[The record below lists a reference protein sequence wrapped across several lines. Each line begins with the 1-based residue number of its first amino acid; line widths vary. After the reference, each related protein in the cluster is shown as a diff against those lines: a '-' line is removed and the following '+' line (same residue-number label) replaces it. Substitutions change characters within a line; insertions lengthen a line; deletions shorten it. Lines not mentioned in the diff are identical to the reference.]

1 MLDGHLF
8 RCYVDLREP
17 GGLLMEIRVLRY
29 FLAVAREGT
38 IVGAAKFLHVTQ
50 PTLSRQLQDLEE
62 ELGQQLFIRSNR
74 TITLTPEGRFLRK
87 RAEEILEIVNRT
99 EGDFN
104 AMGENIGGS
113 VHIGGG
119 ESRAMRLVAGTIGE
133 LREEHPD
140 IRYNLY
146 SGNAEDV
153 MERLDKGILDFGIL
167 IQPVDISKYDS
178 VALPIRDTWGLVM
191 RKDSPLAEKTAITL
205 RDLRSLPLIC
215 SRINIRQSAV
225 KNAYA
230 EWFGKS
236 FEKLNIVATYNLI
249 YNAALLVEAGIG
261 YALGLDGLIDAVGN
275 RALCFRPLEPK
286 LESGLNIVWK
296 KYQVFSKAAELFR
309 EQLLERFSEPETES

>member
-1 MLDGHLF
+1 
-8 RCYVDLREP
+8 
-17 GGLLMEIRVLRY
+17 MELRVLRY

-62 ELGQQLFIRSNR
+62 ELGQQLFLRSNR
-74 TITLTPEGRFLRK
+74 TITLTPEGMLLRK
-87 RAEEILEIVNRT
+87 RAEEVLEIINRT
-99 EGDFN
+99 EADFN
-104 AMGENIGGS
+104 AMGENISGF

-119 ESRAMRLVAGTIGE
+119 ESHAMKLIAETIRN
-133 LREEHPD
+133 LREDYPV
-140 IRYNLY
+140 IRCNLY

-178 VALPIRDTWGLVM
+178 IALPIRDVWGVVM
-191 RKDSPLAEKTAITL
+191 RKDSPLAAKKSVTL
-205 RDLRSLPLIC
+205 RDLLNLPLIC
-215 SRINIRQSAV
+215 SRISIRQSAV

-230 EWFGKS
+230 EWFGNR

-249 YNAALLVEAGIG
+249 YNAALMVESGIG
-261 YALGLDGLIDAVGN
+261 YALALDGLVDTLGN
-275 RALCFRPLEPK
+275 RSLCFRPLEPR

-296 KYQVFSKAAELFR
+296 KYQVFSKAAEVFL
-309 EQLLERFSEPETES
+309 EKLQERFSETEDNV

>member
-1 MLDGHLF
+1 
-8 RCYVDLREP
+8 
-17 GGLLMEIRVLRY
+17 MELRVLRY

-62 ELGQQLFIRSNR
+62 ELGQQLFLRSNR
-74 TITLTPEGRFLRK
+74 TITLTPEGMLLRK
-87 RAEEILEIVNRT
+87 RAEEVLEIINRT
-99 EGDFN
+99 EADFN
-104 AMGENIGGS
+104 AMCENISGF

-119 ESRAMRLVAGTIGE
+119 ESHAMKLIAETIRN
-133 LREEHPD
+133 LREDYPA
-140 IRYNLY
+140 IRCNLY

-178 VALPIRDTWGLVM
+178 IALPIRDVWGVVM
-191 RKDSPLAEKTAITL
+191 RKDSPLAAKKSVTL
-205 RDLRSLPLIC
+205 RDLLNLPLIC
-215 SRINIRQSAV
+215 SRISIRQSAV

-230 EWFGKS
+230 EWFGNR

-249 YNAALLVEAGIG
+249 YNAALMVESGIG
-261 YALGLDGLIDAVGN
+261 YALALDGLVDTLGN
-275 RALCFRPLEPK
+275 RSLCFRPLEPR

-296 KYQVFSKAAELFR
+296 KYQVFSKAAEVFL
-309 EQLLERFSEPETES
+309 EKLQERFSETEDNV

>member
-1 MLDGHLF
+1 
-8 RCYVDLREP
+8 
-17 GGLLMEIRVLRY
+17 MELRVLRY

-62 ELGQQLFIRSNR
+62 ELGQQLFLRSNR
-74 TITLTPEGRFLRK
+74 TITLTPEGMLLRK
-87 RAEEILEIVNRT
+87 RAEEVLEIINRT
-99 EGDFN
+99 EADFN
-104 AMGENIGGS
+104 AMGENISGF

-119 ESRAMRLVAGTIGE
+119 ESHAMKLIAETIRD
-133 LREEHPD
+133 LREDYPA
-140 IRYNLY
+140 IRCNLY

-178 VALPIRDTWGLVM
+178 IALPIRDVWGVVM
-191 RKDSPLAEKTAITL
+191 RKDSPLAAKKSITL
-205 RDLRSLPLIC
+205 RDLMNLPLIC
-215 SRINIRQSAV
+215 SRISIRQSAV

-230 EWFGKS
+230 EWFGNR

-249 YNAALLVEAGIG
+249 YNAALMVESGIG
-261 YALGLDGLIDAVGN
+261 YALALDGLVDTLGN
-275 RALCFRPLEPK
+275 RSLCFRPLEPR

-296 KYQVFSKAAELFR
+296 KYQVFSKAAEVFL
-309 EQLLERFSEPETES
+309 EKVQERFSETEENV

>member
-1 MLDGHLF
+1 MAI
-8 RCYVDLREP
+8 REEH
-17 GGLLMEIRVLRY
+17 LMEIRVLRY

-38 IVGAAKFLHVTQ
+38 IVRAAKFLHVTQ

-99 EGDFN
+99 EGDFS
-104 AMGENIGGS
+104 AMGENIGGN

-119 ESRAMRLVAGTIGE
+119 ESHAMRLIADVIRE
-133 LREEHPD
+133 LRDEYPD
-140 IRYNLY
+140 IHYNLY

-153 MERLDKGILDFGIL
+153 VERLDKGLLDFGIL

-178 VALPIRDTWGLVM
+178 VALPVRDVWGVVM
-191 RKDSPLAEKTAITL
+191 RKDSPLAEQQTVTL
-205 RDLRSLPLIC
+205 RDLRRLPLIC
-215 SRINIRQSAV
+215 SRISIRQSTV

-236 FEKLNIVATYNLI
+236 FEKLHIVATYNLI
-249 YNAALLVEAGIG
+249 YNAALMVEAGVG
-261 YALGLDGLIDAVGN
+261 YALALDGLVDAVGN

-296 KYQVFSKAAELFR
+296 KYQVFSKAAEVFR
-309 EQLLERFSEPETES
+309 ERILERFADPERDG

>member
-1 MLDGHLF
+1 
-8 RCYVDLREP
+8 
-17 GGLLMEIRVLRY
+17 MEIRVLRY

-62 ELGQQLFIRSNR
+62 ELGQKLFIRSNR
-74 TITLTPEGRFLRK
+74 SITLTPEGRFLRK

-99 EGDFN
+99 EVDFN
-104 AMGENIGGS
+104 AMGENIGGC

-119 ESRAMRLVAGTIGE
+119 ESKAMRLIAEMIGD
-133 LREEHPD
+133 LRSEHPD
-140 IRYNLY
+140 IRCNLY

-178 VALPIRDTWGLVM
+178 VEIPVRDVWGVVM
-191 RKDSPLAEKTAITL
+191 RKDAPLAKKKAVSL
-205 RDLRSLPLIC
+205 DDLRGLPLIC
-215 SRINIRQSAV
+215 SRIDIRQSAV
-225 KNAYA
+225 KNPWR

-236 FEKLNIVATYNLI
+236 FERLDIVSSYNLI

-261 YALGLDGLIDAVGN
+261 CALALEGLIDPIGN
-275 RALCFRPLEPK
+275 KALCFRPLTPR
-286 LESGLNIVWK
+286 LESGLNVVWK
-296 KYQVFSKAAELFR
+296 KYQVFSKAAEAFR
-309 EQLLERFSEPETES
+309 ERILERFSEQKSN

>member
-1 MLDGHLF
+1 
-8 RCYVDLREP
+8 
-17 GGLLMEIRVLRY
+17 MELRVLRY
-29 FLAVAREGT
+29 FLGVARAGSMT
-38 IVGAAKFLHVTQ
+38 GAARILHITQ
-50 PTLSRQLQDLEE
+50 PTLSRQLQELEE
-62 ELGQQLFIRSNR
+62 ELGQKLFIRNSHSLS
-74 TITLTPEGRFLRK
+74 LTPEGMLFRK
-87 RAEEILEIVNRT
+87 RAEEILEMVHKT
-99 EGDFN
+99 ESEFSS
-104 AMGENIGGS
+104 MGKTVAGEIC
-113 VHIGGG
+113 IGGG
-119 ESRAMRLVAGTIGE
+119 ETEAMRPIARMI
-133 LREEHPD
+133 RE
-140 IRYNLY
+140 IRTDYPKIRFHIF

-178 VALPIRDTWGLVM
+178 VALPIRDVWGVVM

-215 SRINIRQSAV
+215 SRINIRQSTV

-249 YNAALLVEAGIG
+249 YNAALLVEAKIG

-309 EQLLERFSEPETES
+309 DRLLERFSEPEE

>member
-1 MLDGHLF
+1 
-8 RCYVDLREP
+8 
-17 GGLLMEIRVLRY
+17 MEIRVLRY
-29 FLAVAREGT
+29 FLAVVREGT

-74 TITLTPEGRFLRK
+74 SITLTPEGRFLRK

-104 AMGENIGGS
+104 AMGENIGGGID
-113 VHIGGG
+113 IGGG
-119 ESRAMRLVAGTIGE
+119 ESRTMRLIAETIRE
-133 LREEHPD
+133 LHDEYPD
-140 IRYNLY
+140 IRCNLY

-178 VALPIRDTWGLVM
+178 ITLPIRDVWGVVM
-191 RKDSPLAEKTAITL
+191 RKDTPLAEKEAVTL
-205 RDLRSLPLIC
+205 SELRKLPLIC
-215 SRINIRQSAV
+215 SRISIRQSKV

-230 EWFGKS
+230 EWFGNS

-249 YNAALLVEAGIG
+249 YNAALMVEAGIG
-261 YALGLDGLIDAVGN
+261 YALALDGLIDALGN
-275 RALCFRPLEPK
+275 SALCFRPLEPRV
-286 LESGLNIVWK
+286 ESGLNIVWK
-296 KYQVFSKAAELFR
+296 KYQVFSRAAEIFR
-309 EQLLERFSEPETES
+309 ARIQERFGEPGQIE

>member
-1 MLDGHLF
+1 M
-8 RCYVDLREP
+8 
-17 GGLLMEIRVLRY
+17 LRY
-29 FLAVAREGT
+29 FLAVARERT

-62 ELGQQLFIRSNR
+62 ELGQQLFLRSNR
-74 TITLTPEGRFLRK
+74 TITLTPEGHFLRK

-99 EGDFN
+99 ESDFN

-119 ESRAMRLVAGTIGE
+119 ESKAMRLIAETIGE
-133 LREEHPD
+133 LREDYPD
-140 IRYNLY
+140 IRCSLY

-153 MERLDKGILDFGIL
+153 MERLDKGLLDFGIL
-167 IQPVDISKYDS
+167 IQPVDISRYDS
-178 VALPIRDTWGLVM
+178 VALPVHDVWGVIM
-191 RKDSPLAEKTAITL
+191 RKDCPLAEQDAVTL
-205 RDLRSLPLIC
+205 QDLLKLPLIC
-215 SRINIRQSAV
+215 SRISIRQSAV

-249 YNAALLVEAGIG
+249 YNAALLVESGIG
-261 YALGLDGLIDAVGN
+261 YALGLDGLIDALGN
-275 RALCFRPLEPK
+275 RALCFRPLKPR

-296 KYQVFSKAAELFR
+296 KYQVFSKAAEIFR
-309 EQLLERFSEPETES
+309 ERILERFSEEKPEENR

>member
-1 MLDGHLF
+1 
-8 RCYVDLREP
+8 
-17 GGLLMEIRVLRY
+17 MELRVLRY

-62 ELGQQLFIRSNR
+62 ELGQQLFLRSNR
-74 TITLTPEGRFLRK
+74 TITLTPEGMLLRK
-87 RAEEILEIVNRT
+87 RAEEVLEIINRT
-99 EGDFN
+99 EADFN
-104 AMGENIGGS
+104 AMGENISGF

-119 ESRAMRLVAGTIGE
+119 ESHGMKLIAETIRN
-133 LREEHPD
+133 LREDYPA
-140 IRYNLY
+140 IRCNLY

-178 VALPIRDTWGLVM
+178 IALPIRDVWGVVM
-191 RKDSPLAEKTAITL
+191 RKDSPLAAKKSVTL
-205 RDLRSLPLIC
+205 RDLLNLPLIC
-215 SRINIRQSAV
+215 SRISIRQSAV

-230 EWFGKS
+230 EWFGNR

-249 YNAALLVEAGIG
+249 YNAALMVESGIG
-261 YALGLDGLIDAVGN
+261 YALALDGLVDTLGN
-275 RALCFRPLEPK
+275 RSLCFRPLEPR

-296 KYQVFSKAAELFR
+296 KYQVFSKAAEVFL
-309 EQLLERFSEPETES
+309 EKLQERFSETEDNV

>member
-1 MLDGHLF
+1 
-8 RCYVDLREP
+8 
-17 GGLLMEIRVLRY
+17 MEIRVLRY

-62 ELGQQLFIRSNR
+62 ELGQQLF
-74 TITLTPEGRFLRK
+74 LRK

-119 ESRAMRLVAGTIGE
+119 ESKAMRLIAETIGE
-133 LREEHPD
+133 LRKEYPD

-153 MERLDKGILDFGIL
+153 VERLDKGILDFGIL

-178 VALPIRDTWGLVM
+178 VALPVRDVWGIVM
-191 RKDSPLAEKTAITL
+191 RKDSPLAEKKSVTL
-205 RDLRSLPLIC
+205 RDLQNLPLIC
-215 SRINIRQSAV
+215 SRINIRQSTV

-230 EWFGKS
+230 EWFGRS

-249 YNAALLVEAGIG
+249 YNAALMVESGIG
-261 YALGLDGLIDAVGN
+261 YALALDGLIDAVGN
-275 RALCFRPLEPK
+275 RALCFCPLEPR
-286 LESGLNIVWK
+286 LESGLNIVWE

-309 EQLLERFSEPETES
+309 DRLLDRFSGEEEN